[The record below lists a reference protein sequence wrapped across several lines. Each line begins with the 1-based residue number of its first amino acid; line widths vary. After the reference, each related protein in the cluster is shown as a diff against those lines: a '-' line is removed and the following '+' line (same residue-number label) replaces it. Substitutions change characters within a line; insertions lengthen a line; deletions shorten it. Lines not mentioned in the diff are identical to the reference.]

1 MPQMNVKRY
10 EHALTISC
18 TVSVMLRATNW
29 DGTSLVANE
38 LSILSLSWNN
48 K

>member
-1 MPQMNVKRY
+1 MPQMKVKRY
-10 EHALTISC
+10 EHALTISW

-29 DGTSLVANE
+29 DGTSFEAKV
-38 LSILSLSWNN
+38 LSILSLSWNS